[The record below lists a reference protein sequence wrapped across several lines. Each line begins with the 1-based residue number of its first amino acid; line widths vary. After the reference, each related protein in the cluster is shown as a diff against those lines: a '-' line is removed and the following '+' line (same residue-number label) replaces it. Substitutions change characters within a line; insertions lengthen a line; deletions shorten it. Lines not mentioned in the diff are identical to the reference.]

1 MSRAAMSRVAM
12 TRARGFTLIE
22 VLLATVLLAAGL
34 ALAFATLGAASRT
47 AARGEAMAQYSERMR
62 AVEGFLRKRLAGAR
76 PVSFGVDPDSNLPQR
91 FIGEPERVRFVAD
104 LPDYLGRGGPYLHD
118 FTVEGDGDT
127 SRMTL
132 NLAMVLAGQ
141 TIEERQPR
149 PPEMLVEG
157 LESAHFRYAGRNEQ
171 GELVWND
178 RWEFVDRLP
187 QLVEVTLTDRNGRAW
202 PTLVVALP
210 LAAMPMSSMPGPQVI
225 TQ

>member
-1 MSRAAMSRVAM
+1 MIR
-12 TRARGFTLIE
+12 RARGFTLVE

-62 AVEGFLRKRLAGAR
+62 AVEGFLRTRLSGAR
-76 PVSFGVDPDSNLPQR
+76 PVSFGLDPDNNLPQR

-118 FTVEGDGDT
+118 FAVASDGDDT
-127 SRMTL
+127 RMTL
-132 NLAMVLAGQ
+132 ALAMVLAGQ
-141 TIEERQPR
+141 TVEERQPR
-149 PPEMLVEG
+149 PPEPLVEG
-157 LESAHFRYAGRNEQ
+157 LKSAHFRYAGRNDQ

-187 QLVEVTLTDRNGRAW
+187 QMIEVTLSDRNGRAW

-210 LAAMPMSSMPGPQVI
+210 LATSPMSSMSGPQMI